1 MQYESLNRY
10 VLRLFLKAVTVS
22 DDRMSTGR
30 LFHASGPATTNARL
44 QMYDTICYFSKKA
57 LIPSMIF
64 GCLVEMHYVWY
75 TDTLCGSVI
84 GITVVTAVNSWSRL

>member
-57 LIPSMIF
+57 LIPSMIYWLF
-64 GCLVEMHYVWY
+64 SGDALRVVYGHSVWLSNRYHSSYGSELVV
-75 TDTLCGSVI
+75 
-84 GITVVTAVNSWSRL
+84 